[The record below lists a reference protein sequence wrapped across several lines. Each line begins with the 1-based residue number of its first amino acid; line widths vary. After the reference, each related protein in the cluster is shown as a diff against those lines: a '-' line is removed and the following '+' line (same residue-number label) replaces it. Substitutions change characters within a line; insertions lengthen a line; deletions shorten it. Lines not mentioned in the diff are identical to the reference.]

1 MILLNPGPVT
11 LTERV
16 RRSLLQPDLCHRES
30 EFFALQDEARQ
41 RLLALIPANGRLLNL
56 ENGVYGDRIA
66 QICSQYGIAHERAIF
81 PWMHPLDLDAIA
93 ARLDAAQEGAQFTHM
108 AAVHH
113 ETTTGRL
120 NDLRPLGKLCRE
132 RGLRLIVDA
141 VSSFGAEPIDFAD
154 DSLCAVAAT
163 ANKCLHAVPGA
174 SLVLVRR
181 AALSQAASR
190 TYYLDLG
197 RLARMQ
203 DQRNT
208 PFTSAVHAY
217 YALVEALRE
226 FADEGGRAARYK
238 RYAALAEQVRAV
250 LATKAEGFVIYA
262 GQGDLAQTLFRISTM
277 GHVTPA
283 DLSRLL
289 KCFAQHV

>member
-1 MILLNPGPVT
+1 MILLNPAT
-11 LTERV
+11 Y
-16 RRSLLQPDLCHRES
+16 DLDPNVWAAVLMTGSGTAAVES
-30 EFFALQDEARQ
+30 MTA
-41 RLLALIPANGRLLNL
+41 ALIPANGRLLNL

-154 DSLCAVAAT
+154 DSLCVVAAT
-163 ANKCLHAVPGA
+163 ANKCLHAT
-174 SLVLVRR
+174 
-181 AALSQAASR
+181 ASR

-208 PFTSAVHAY
+208 PFTPAVHAY

-238 RYAALAEQVRAV
+238 RYAALAEQVRAG
-250 LATKAEGFVIYA
+250 LTTKAEGIVIYA
-262 GQGDLAQTLFRISTM
+262 GRGTW
-277 GHVTPA
+277 H
-283 DLSRLL
+283 RL
-289 KCFAQHV
+289 CFGSQPWVM